1 MRKPYYFYLLKLSLS
16 LFIFGWVFGF
26 LILLSALSEG
36 EIKNLA
42 ILIEFLGGTI
52 SIGIVVFLIF
62 IPPLII
68 SSIIKWALCKYMML
82 SLLLNFLVF
91 CIYYFT
97 MFVLDKYS
105 GTINDNGLVT
115 YIWMGVC
122 TSIVLIIN
130 EYLIFKA
137 NTI

>member
-1 MRKPYYFYLLKLSLS
+1 
-16 LFIFGWVFGF
+16 
-26 LILLSALSEG
+26 
-36 EIKNLA
+36 
-42 ILIEFLGGTI
+42 
-52 SIGIVVFLIF
+52 
-62 IPPLII
+62 
-68 SSIIKWALCKYMML
+68 
-82 SLLLNFLVF
+82 
-91 CIYYFT
+91 

-137 NTI
+137 NTS